1 MLFLQLPR
9 GVELTQQGEA
19 LLRHASLQLQDARKE
34 VRALAG
40 GAVGELRI
48 GAGPSWLG
56 RALPRIIAELTA
68 VAARRCRPY
77 LKGLVS
83 SRPGDD
89 THQTC
94 GATGQAP
101 ILVRQNPDPLPLRS
115 FKHAFRTFDCVFF
128 SDNGCCP
135 GQLWSNFHC
144 RASKASLMII
154 DFHTHVLAPEDQ
166 GQSPAPSFTPASV
179 RTAIVRFRTP
189 SRTCLRPPRSA
200 ASISL

>member
-1 MLFLQLPR
+1 MPASAA
-9 GVELTQQGEA
+9 GCTQ
-19 LLRHASLQLQDARKE
+19 
-34 VRALAG
+34 G
-40 GAVGELRI
+40 GARARRRRGRRTEDRSWAVV
-48 GAGPSWLG
+48 AGP
-56 RALPRIIAELTA
+56 RTARIIAELTA

-101 ILVRQNPDPLPLRS
+101 KLILVRQNPDPLPLRS
-115 FKHAFRTFDCVFF
+115 FKRAFCTFDCVFF